1 MEYITNRKEIVIKK
15 VLGYSL
21 FARFKEMY
29 LSTLFTGIAGM
40 ITAIVIIV
48 ALKLSYGWF
57 IIGTMLLLFLIE
69 LVYVTLIC
77 VGSEVNNI
85 QRVLKN
91 GV

>member
-1 MEYITNRKEIVIKK
+1 
-15 VLGYSL
+15 
-21 FARFKEMY
+21 MY